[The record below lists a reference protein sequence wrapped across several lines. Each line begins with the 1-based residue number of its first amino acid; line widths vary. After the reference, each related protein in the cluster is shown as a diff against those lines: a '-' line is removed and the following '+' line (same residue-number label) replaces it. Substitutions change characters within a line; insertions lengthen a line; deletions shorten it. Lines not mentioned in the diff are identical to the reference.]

1 MTNDQSTP
9 KPPLEIANLFARVG
23 ADVEQFSAGMQAV
36 DKDLAMKA
44 IAELGLDLT
53 LKVTQDKTDSDS

>member
-1 MTNDQSTP
+1 MSDETSNSGI
-9 KPPLEIANLFARVG
+9 EIAKLFARVS
-23 ADVEQFSAGMQAV
+23 ADVKDFRAGMQGV

-53 LKVTQDKTDSDS
+53 LGVIDTDKTDSSS